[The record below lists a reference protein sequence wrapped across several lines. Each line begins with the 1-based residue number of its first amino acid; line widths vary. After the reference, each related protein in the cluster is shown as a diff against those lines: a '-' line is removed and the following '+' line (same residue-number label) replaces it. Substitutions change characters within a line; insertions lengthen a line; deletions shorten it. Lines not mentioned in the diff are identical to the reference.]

1 MNQYYD
7 QATMDTLLSRDEFV
21 EDDMIDEVLDC
32 AGDEAWEWVYANREK
47 YSQRVRMRIEPEDFR
62 PAVEKLKVKVVEL
75 TDKEWD
81 RIKEARR
88 KVVEESFE
96 KDWLEYSATLQDR
109 FMGAVDSQLD
119 DAWDKLSAAKNAYM
133 NYPEHGAVKKKY
145 VAPGSKSKPTVDANQ
160 EVLKKEVEEAE
171 NEYDLAQK
179 AVDLAD
185 ELYWEDK
192 RTEYRKTWMP
202 SV

>member
-1 MNQYYD
+1 MNEYYD
-7 QATMDTLLSRDEFV
+7 QATTDTLLSRDEFV

-32 AGDEAWEWVYANREK
+32 AGDEAWEWIYANRAK

-62 PAVEKLKVKVVEL
+62 PPVEKLKVKVVEL
-75 TDKEWD
+75 TDKEWV

-88 KVVEESFE
+88 KLVEESFE
-96 KDWLEYSATLQDR
+96 KDWLEYSSTLPDR
-109 FMGAVDSQLD
+109 FMGAVDSDLD
-119 DAWDKLSAAKNAYM
+119 DAWEKFSAVKDAYM
-133 NYPEHGAVKKKY
+133 NYSENGSAKKKY
-145 VAPGSKSKPTVDANQ
+145 VAPGSKSKPVVDANQ
-160 EVLKKEVEEAE
+160 EALKNKVEEAE

-179 AVDLAD
+179 AVELAD
-185 ELYWEDK
+185 ELYWEYK

>member
-32 AGDEAWEWVYANREK
+32 AGEEAWEWIYANRAK

-62 PAVEKLKVKVVEL
+62 PPVEKLKVKVVEL

-81 RIKEARR
+81 RVKEVRR
-88 KVVEESFE
+88 KLIEECFE
-96 KDWLEYSATLQDR
+96 RDWLEYSSTLPDR
-109 FMGAVDSQLD
+109 FMGAVDSYLD

-133 NYPEHGAVKKKY
+133 NYSEQGAVKKKY

-160 EVLKKEVEEAE
+160 EVLKKDVEEAE

-179 AVDLAD
+179 AVG
-185 ELYWEDK
+185 E
-192 RTEYRKTWMP
+192 
-202 SV
+202 S